1 MAGFTGAFPI
11 VTDGL
16 VFVVDAANYG
26 SYPGSGT
33 TWTDLA
39 GNNNGTLTNGPTFD
53 SGDGGSIDFDGTNDY
68 SDITSFAIPTNIT
81 ISAWINPSTSTS
93 AGQILTSDDSA
104 VSIRNWQ
111 FLMEADNTVRAIVFH
126 TSSPNN
132 VQVVTTDTIP
142 DDTWT
147 MVSFTSDG
155 TNIKIQFNG
164 VEKATGSFPYSI
176 LGNGSTGDALIGA
189 RKSSSLAAFFNGKIA
204 VAQIYNRALSSSE
217 ILQNYNALKSRFNL

>member
-1 MAGFTGAFPI
+1 MSYSFGKSI

-16 VFVVDAANYG
+16 VFYVDAANG
-26 SYPGSGT
+26 NSYSGSGT
-33 TWTDLA
+33 TWSDLVGNTD
-39 GNNNGTLTNGPTFD
+39 GTLKNTPTFD
-53 SGDGGSIDFDGTNDY
+53 SGDGGSFYFNGSNEYT
-68 SDITSFAIPTNIT
+68 DIKSLVIPANIT
-81 ISAWINPSTSTS
+81 VSAWINPSATTS

-111 FLMEADNTVRAIVFH
+111 FLMEADNKIRAIGFH
-126 TSSPNN
+126 TSGNQN
-132 VQVVTTDTIP
+132 LQFVTTDTIP

-164 VEKATGSFPYSI
+164 VEKATGSFPYSL

-204 VAQIYNRALSSSE
+204 VVQVYDRALSSTE
-217 ILQNYNALKSRFNL
+217 ILQNYNALKNRFI